1 MYQVHKPSR
10 SLGLKQTDVPS
21 WSPKAQQQQPL
32 IIEQIG
38 QLRPEI
44 SQEGAT
50 VKNKI
55 RSNFEMLRS
64 CEEQLWR
71 LAELRALLEDL
82 GEDPDAALEDLLID
96 ERGQEA
102 QA

>member
-1 MYQVHKPSR
+1 M
-10 SLGLKQTDVPS
+10 
-21 WSPKAQQQQPL
+21 
-32 IIEQIG
+32 
-38 QLRPEI
+38 
-44 SQEGAT
+44 
-50 VKNKI
+50 KNKI